1 MLLVLLSVGVL
12 GAPPAPEGWW
22 PPKTVAL
29 SDMGLDEAAVSRL
42 AAATVS
48 LGIGRSGTL
57 ISRDGLVLSSATAV
71 AGAAETRTG
80 RHPLLAAPRPLG
92 PRFGREGL
100 PSQVRDSRATGCTSA
115 ATIHSVFC
123 ALFCTGRWQGAV
135 QQQA

>member
-71 AGAAETRTG
+71 AGCVDRLRREGALSDRPFVSDPVRRGPECTELEAEIRVDVREVG
-80 RHPLLAAPRPLG
+80 PALAAART
-92 PRFGREGL
+92 
-100 PSQVRDSRATGCTSA
+100 A
-115 ATIHSVFC
+115 
-123 ALFCTGRWQGAV
+123 GAPDP
-135 QQQA
+135 